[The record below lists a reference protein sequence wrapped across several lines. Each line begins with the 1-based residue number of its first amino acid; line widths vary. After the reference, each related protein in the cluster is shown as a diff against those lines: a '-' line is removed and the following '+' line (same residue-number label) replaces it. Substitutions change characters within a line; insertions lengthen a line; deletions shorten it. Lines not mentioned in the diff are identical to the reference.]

1 MGTQYMDSLNAVNLL
16 FNLLINITVVLVD
29 DEAIYDL

>member
-1 MGTQYMDSLNAVNLL
+1 MDSLNAVNLL